1 MTLSYPNAFM
11 KEGTHSVRHYRGRGE
26 LLLVGPMRLPCL
38 AEETCLEHLERFPAF
53 LVFDLK
59 WLRFEM

>member
-1 MTLSYPNAFM
+1 M